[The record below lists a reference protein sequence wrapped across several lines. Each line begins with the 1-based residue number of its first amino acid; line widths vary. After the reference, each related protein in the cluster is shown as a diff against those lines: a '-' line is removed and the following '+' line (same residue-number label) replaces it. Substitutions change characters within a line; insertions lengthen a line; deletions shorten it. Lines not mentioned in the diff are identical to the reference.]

1 MDSVV
6 VVSLRFGGGGGG
18 EVVMIWSLG
27 GCVVTIATF
36 GSGVSVVVSGTA
48 VDSVVVVSL
57 RFGGGGGG
65 EVVMI
70 WSLGGCV
77 GGFDLTATFG
87 IVAVSL
93 ETLKSV

>member
-1 MDSVV
+1 MFYLSFNSEDPIFGDGVKGVV
-6 VVSLRFGGGGGG
+6 V
-18 EVVMIWSLG
+18 
-27 GCVVTIATF
+27 
-36 GSGVSVVVSGTA
+36 GVSVVVSGTA